1 MIGTGKMA
9 MAIPEGSNILPDG
22 SWHRIG
28 DLSNGANQ
36 GITLHALELCAGI
49 DVGFVNLEVT
59 ED

>member
-1 MIGTGKMA
+1 MA